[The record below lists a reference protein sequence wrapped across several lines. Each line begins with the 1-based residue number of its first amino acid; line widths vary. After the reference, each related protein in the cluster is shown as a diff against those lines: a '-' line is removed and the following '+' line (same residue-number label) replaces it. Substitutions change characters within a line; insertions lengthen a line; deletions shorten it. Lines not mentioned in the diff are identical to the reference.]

1 MQTNL
6 GLESP
11 GIKSSRVFQPFS
23 KCLFLAKPEKQ
34 LFHCCIPKGGKSHLL
49 QPLACAHPSHAPGTS
64 SGPSSP
70 WTCSSPGPGCSQGA
84 QTANFKQAL
93 HLLRVIFKGTAGV
106 LVLQHHLLHRSC
118 CSRARLAELPHA
130 GGTFNHPQNPRPLC
144 SPPGLPFPS
153 LPRASEFTAPSSLCL
168 LRAAPGAQR
177 RNESVNQSV
186 SSTGGNGVC
195 LPKKPLFQQWNSA
208 KRGSTAP
215 QQDLMWEAGWKQLRC
230 HQGVTRMP
238 PHPSSCCLSPRL
250 PPPLWP
256 PRKSSSNKDQEQTH
270 TQKPP
275 LGSPLAKHIFNTKIS
290 ASPAF
295 PALCSLEKALPE
307 IHLFSS
313 LLPLGQGFTIS
324 RIQKE
329 KNYKLILIFLFFFFY
344 SCPHIG
350 VSHTQII
357 IPKNNKL
364 QNRVIRSKLI
374 LINKLFSRA
383 VGGLF

>member
-1 MQTNL
+1 M
-6 GLESP
+6 SP
-11 GIKSSRVFQPFS
+11 GCHHTPPAAASLPNFPH
-23 KCLFLAKPEKQ
+23 
-34 LFHCCIPKGGKSHLL
+34 HCGHLGR
-49 QPLACAHPSHAPGTS
+49 AA
-64 SGPSSP
+64 
-70 WTCSSPGPGCSQGA
+70 
-84 QTANFKQAL
+84 
-93 HLLRVIFKGTAGV
+93 
-106 LVLQHHLLHRSC
+106 RSC
-118 CSRARLAELPHA
+118 
-130 GGTFNHPQNPRPLC
+130 
-144 SPPGLPFPS
+144 
-153 LPRASEFTAPSSLCL
+153 
-168 LRAAPGAQR
+168 
-177 RNESVNQSV
+177 
-186 SSTGGNGVC
+186 
-195 LPKKPLFQQWNSA
+195 
-208 KRGSTAP
+208 
-215 QQDLMWEAGWKQLRC
+215 
-230 HQGVTRMP
+230 
-238 PHPSSCCLSPRL
+238 
-250 PPPLWP
+250 
-256 PRKSSSNKDQEQTH
+256 SNKDQEQTH